1 MKSNPHASSGRMQF
15 YWCVPC
21 FSEICQDSWMEWS
34 LSHDNVVLN
43 TTRNWGV
50 RGVESSN
57 TFAAAALSPSA
68 SLHFFIS
75 SHFNKERRRRLK
87 GERKSIKTSFSL
99 SPYSTRTA
107 VESSVCCHVVVKN
120 CKNCRLSYACN
131 SRTFLLFSFDDAGN
145 GKNAPCHLRF

>member
-1 MKSNPHASSGRMQF
+1 MQF
-15 YWCVPC
+15 HWCVPC

-43 TTRNWGV
+43 TTKNWGV

-57 TFAAAALSPSA
+57 TFAAAALSLLRRVFTSSYRLILTRSDDDDLKVNG
-68 SLHFFIS
+68 SL
-75 SHFNKERRRRLK
+75 LK
-87 GERKSIKTSFSL
+87 PRFLVFS

-107 VESSVCCHVVVKN
+107 ARQQKAVCCHVVVKN

-131 SRTFLLFSFDDAGN
+131 SRTFLLFSFDYAGN